1 MIYLKFNGSSS
12 KRGRAS
18 VLSALADVGLE
29 SISFSLPQQQQ
40 HSLEETGVSKVDLQ
54 NLYFG
59 TEVPV
64 AFTLDVHGYKY
75 QYKKGWEF
83 PTVELPKPCYRR
95 YNESWCIGSPLPLE
109 EGKVVTLNRKD
120 SSQSNHLVGVKLR
133 HTHDE
138 TFPEHQTWFY
148 QLGKNTLEPATTG
161 LSMSPQKE
169 ISIEDF
175 EKQEDALQATEAIHK
190 LAAACD
196 ELADRMLKDG
206 ITLDPDEV
214 EKVAATMSAPAKEQ
228 SRASSVV
235 GSMAGGIKND
245 ATRKQKFRLD
255 YRDGIKRYEGEA
267 TSWREFIVNLLR
279 EGKSFEEVNFS
290 GLKDF
295 TNLKFEVA
303 LKNAIFNGAD
313 FSGSTY
319 AYGDLDGALFESCTF
334 DRKTSFRGTTFTK
347 HTVFRK
353 CDLSTLAWRDCTG
366 LATAT
371 LEDVSGVPQDFP
383 KNKVLR
389 QTKSGVQYETSFFG
403 SEVQWVLS
411 VKEDTTPLTPGTN
424 GSVQPKYSEASEA
437 STPSTTVNVSEIRPK
452 GASMAKQSIKEMV
465 LSDSEKALYRIGA
478 KNVVKLGK
486 QAILKA
492 LEVQGSDQA
501 AAMSLML
508 HAELGDALVSA
519 AMGGVLTA
527 MPQFQNDVRV
537 QTLATELRVNG
548 MATVGNLIVD
558 QLGSIL
564 IPTVSAL
571 VQNLPEVSATA
582 AKTVTAPP
590 AESSVFT
597 KPTLVQPKAPQPI
610 EEEDDEAEE
619 AAEQKSKL
627 SSRV

>member
-1 MIYLKFNGSSS
+1 MIYLKFNGNSS

-18 VLSALADVGLE
+18 VLSALAGVGLE
-29 SISFSLPQQQQ
+29 SRTFSIPQQQQ

-75 QYKKGWEF
+75 QYQKGWEF
-83 PTVELPKPCYRR
+83 PTVELPNPCYRR

-109 EGKVVTLNRKD
+109 EGKVVTLSRKD
-120 SSQSNHLVGVKLR
+120 STQSNHLVGVKLR

-148 QLGKNTLEPATTG
+148 QLGSNTSEPATTG
-161 LSMSPQKE
+161 LSMSQKDVSLE
-169 ISIEDF
+169 EF

-196 ELADRMLKDG
+196 ELADKMLKDG
-206 ITLDPDEV
+206 IKLDEV
-214 EKVAATMSAPAKEQ
+214 EAPSAPAKVQ
-228 SRASSVV
+228 SRASAVV
-235 GSMAGGIKND
+235 GNMTGGIKND

-255 YRDGIKRYEGEA
+255 DLKGNKKHEGDA
-267 TSWREFIVNLLR
+267 TSWREFIVNLVR
-279 EGKSFEEVNFS
+279 EGKSFEGVNFS

-295 TNLKFEVA
+295 TNLRFGAA

-313 FSGSTY
+313 FSGSEY
-319 AYGDLDGALFESCTF
+319 NYGDLDGTLFESCTF
-334 DRKTSFRGTTFTK
+334 NLRASFRGSTFTK
-347 HTVFRK
+347 NTVFRK
-353 CDLSTLAWRDCTG
+353 CDLSTLDWRECNG

-371 LEDVSGVPQDFP
+371 LEDVSGVPRDFP
-383 KNKVLR
+383 KNMVLR

-411 VKEDTTPLTPGTN
+411 VKEDTAPLTPGTN
-424 GSVQPKYSEASEA
+424 GSVQPKYAETSN
-437 STPSTTVNVSEIRPK
+437 STANVSEIKPK
-452 GASMAKQSIKEMV
+452 VTSMAKQSIKEMV

-519 AMGGVLTA
+519 AMGGVLTM

-564 IPTVSAL
+564 IPTMSAL
-571 VQNLPEVSATA
+571 VQNLPEVSTTA

-597 KPTLVQPKAPQPI
+597 KPTLVQPKTPQPLM
-610 EEEDDEAEE
+610 EEDDEAEE